1 MAMTKS
7 TDNNVERILL
17 DRGYK
22 KTNRTEWKKN
32 DRIIHVPSSG
42 YYGTHLRI
50 TWKEKWKN
58 DYAVVYDFSKGDGP
72 ICMVPISELF
82 NTDFVREK
90 RKEEVYKKSG
100 FWWTQT
106 YSLDKPLAQ
115 FVLSHK
121 DRWDIL

>member
-1 MAMTKS
+1 MKKTS
-7 TDNNVERILL
+7 NNSVKRKLL
-17 DRGYK
+17 DLGYK
-22 KTNRTEWKKN
+22 KTNQTEWHKN
-32 DRIIHVPSSG
+32 DRKIYVPSSG
-42 YYGTHLRI
+42 YYNTHLRI

-72 ICMVPISELF
+72 ICVVPILELF

-90 RKEEVYKKSG
+90 RQEELYKKSG

-106 YSLDKPLAQ
+106 FSLDKPLAQ
-115 FVLSHK
+115 FVLGYK